1 MPEPR
6 SRYLHGAPPLILLQD
21 KEKPEQGPVN
31 SLHDSQIQRWA
42 FWMSL
47 LSPSIQNKS
56 FCPLVQHSQ

>member
-31 SLHDSQIQRWA
+31 SLHDSQI
-42 FWMSL
+42 
-47 LSPSIQNKS
+47 
-56 FCPLVQHSQ
+56 